1 VTSAPRDCDEQI
13 LRDLL
18 ERLPDEGELL
28 ADLSRDLDVELDS
41 LVPGALRVTRSL
53 VEQGFLL
60 PA

>member
-1 VTSAPRDCDEQI
+1 MLGRCTGARP
-13 LRDLL
+13 L
-18 ERLPDEGELL
+18 GELL
-28 ADLSRDLDVELDS
+28 ADLARELDVELDS

>member
-1 VTSAPRDCDEQI
+1 MRRLA

-18 ERLPDEGELL
+18 KRLPDEGALLGELL

-53 VEQGFLL
+53 VDQGFLL

>member
-1 VTSAPRDCDEQI
+1 MTSAPRDRDEQI
-13 LRDLL
+13 LL
-18 ERLPDEGELL
+18 GELL